1 MNLNKF
7 DGGKIEKCDRDFKAE
22 LMLTAIEE
30 NSGHMIIL
38 ATVDWGKFTCLQ
50 YNRAKPIH
58 SRIELIEYNSYCQRK
73 ISKYFVSLN
82 WKKKNLYTPKSFN
95 IKFLVCFNF
104 YLNVKIS
111 LFAYTTI

>member
-7 DGGKIEKCDRDFKAE
+7 VGGKIEKCDRDFKAE

-38 ATVDWGKFTCLQ
+38 ATVDWGKIACLQ

-73 ISKYFVSLN
+73 NKLLFGFIKLEKKKLYVLVSL
-82 WKKKNLYTPKSFN
+82 KNHVFGM
-95 IKFLVCFNF
+95 
-104 YLNVKIS
+104 LN
-111 LFAYTTI
+111 